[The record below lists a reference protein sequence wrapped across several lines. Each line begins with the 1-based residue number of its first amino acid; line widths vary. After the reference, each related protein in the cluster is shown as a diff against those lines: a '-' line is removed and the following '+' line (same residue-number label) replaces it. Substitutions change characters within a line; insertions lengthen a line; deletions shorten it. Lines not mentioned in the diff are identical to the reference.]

1 MDYHFPIN
9 KRLSKS
15 LAFMATHAEETLH
28 HNNTCIQALKDT
40 ILLSNRNNLLT
51 LKAHLI
57 AFTQRE
63 AERNFSNQ
71 LIGLYLQLIEQHLK
85 KKSSG

>member
-1 MDYHFPIN
+1 
-9 KRLSKS
+9 
-15 LAFMATHAEETLH
+15 
-28 HNNTCIQALKDT
+28 
-40 ILLSNRNNLLT
+40 LT